1 MMSALRTRLDRIE
14 KHGGYA
20 MQRYIASLSEEELEA
35 RCEELSARLRADLEA
50 NGHDCTGLDN
60 NQLVALAQSID
71 PTWPKA
77 GVR

>member
-1 MMSALRTRLDRIE
+1 MTNLRFRLDRIE
-14 KHGGYA
+14 KHGGDA

-50 NGHDCTGLDN
+50 DGHDCTGLDVN
-60 NQLVALAQSID
+60 ALVALAQSLD

-77 GVR
+77 GAR

>member
-1 MMSALRTRLDRIE
+1 MTSALRTRLDRIE
-14 KHGGYA
+14 KLGGDA

-35 RCEELSARLRADLEA
+35 RCEELSARLRGELEA

-77 GVR
+77 GAR